1 LIAAA
6 LVPSTAAATDPLTS
20 SQTLTW
26 PDDSLPGGG
35 RLGGTVGLAAEGTT
49 AFAGA
54 TPAEAWMTHQLVD
67 GVWTLLSHEQG
78 AGGDDPS
85 LVTCSNSH
93 GADVSVLGATRHVG
107 GTYRVQPVAP
117 LFDTVWASGID
128 GPHVRA
134 IANSG
139 ATLAVGQPQYGGGD
153 GRIRIYQRDAFNW
166 LLTQEI
172 FGGTGEE
179 LGASLALVDE
189 GRLVAGAPG
198 AYDNG
203 AIRIYADVGT
213 WVEIQEIASPAC
225 CQTEA
230 GFGAT
235 VAAAGP
241 WIAVGS
247 PMWNRLIAGGGQ
259 ALDVGNVNLYRLD
272 GLSWVP
278 HSSARPVEA
287 TPSDLYGQSLALR
300 SVGELGAILLVGAPL
315 DDVDDATNRGAAYL
329 WRLEGDSW
337 RVRWRLLGDGGDA
350 LDQFGSSVALGA
362 AGALVGAPYAAANG
376 VGTQGAVYSFD
387 GVVPFFYDG
396 FESGDTAGWSAA
408 TP

>member
-1 LIAAA
+1 MSH
-6 LVPSTAAATDPLTS
+6 V
-20 SQTLTW
+20 
-26 PDDSLPGGG
+26 
-35 RLGGTVGLAAEGTT
+35 
-49 AFAGA
+49 
-54 TPAEAWMTHQLVD
+54 LVD
-67 GVWTLLSHEQG
+67 GVWTLYDYDLG
-78 AGGDDPS
+78 AGGDDPTF
-85 LVTCSNSH
+85 VTCSNSY
-93 GADVSVLGATRHVG
+93 GFDLSVLAATRHVG

-117 LFDTVWASGID
+117 TFGDVFVSSID

-139 ATLAVGQPQYGGGD
+139 TTLAVGQPQYGGGD
-153 GRIRIYQRDAFNW
+153 GRIRIYQRDAFDW

-172 FGGTGEE
+172 FGGTDEE
-179 LGASLALVDE
+179 LGAALALVDE

-203 AIRIYADVGT
+203 AIRIYADVGA
-213 WVEIQEIASPAC
+213 WVEIQEIVSPAC

-230 GFGAT
+230 GFGTT

-247 PMWNRLIAGGGQ
+247 PMWDRLIAGGGQ
-259 ALDVGNVNLYRLD
+259 APSVGNVNLYRLD
-272 GLSWVP
+272 GLSWVS
-278 HSSARPVEA
+278 HSSARPAEA
-287 TPSDLYGQSLALR
+287 TSSDLYGQSLALR
-300 SVGELGAILLVGAPL
+300 AVGELGAVLLVGAPL
-315 DDVDDATNRGAAYL
+315 DDVDVATNRGAAYL
-329 WRLEGDSW
+329 WRLEGDAW
-337 RVRWRLLGDGGDA
+337 RVHWRLLGQNGDA

-376 VGTQGAVYSFD
+376 VGTQGAVYFFD
-387 GVVPFFYDG
+387 GVVPLFYDG